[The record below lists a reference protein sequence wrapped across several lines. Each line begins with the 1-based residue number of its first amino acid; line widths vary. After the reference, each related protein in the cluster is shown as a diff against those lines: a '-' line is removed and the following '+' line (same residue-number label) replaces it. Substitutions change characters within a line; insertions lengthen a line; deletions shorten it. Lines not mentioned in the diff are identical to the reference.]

1 MRRFITPIRLAI
13 FAFSIGAGLTA
24 VHALAAPLVLESG
37 TVNMFRDTR
46 GANNVGVFA
55 GDLIQYGGNIVG
67 GSAGASVGA
76 TAATGFVDPQE
87 VCAPLAVNANFCA
100 NGTLFSAART
110 APWTLNFARSGA
122 TPVMVAGPSL
132 VGAEVAV
139 PFPVNVT
146 ISGSGLTP
154 TISWTVPGGFA
165 ADAVRINIFDRN
177 KILANGSADVIHTM
191 PVASSNGSYT
201 IPSTLNSGQQLNFG
215 GDYVF
220 NIQLID
226 TRGSGAIFVANGNNA
241 EILRRSSS
249 FFNFTP
255 LPGGGPPNVALPTV
269 VNGVYNFSITN
280 VGPNSVTFIDP
291 FVAVGYDYAIG
302 AGDPNF
308 ASVLLPTGIGD
319 NLFDLFLWDGSQF
332 VDTGN
337 DLQGGSQFFFG
348 SGGVG
353 RFSIRGIETS
363 AGLDPSNVTAFVTGL
378 TFTAAGSFTGSMT
391 PIIVQV
397 ANAVPEPGSVP
408 LVLMALVVLAGLRRK
423 SLSVAL

>member
-24 VHALAAPLVLESG
+24 VPALAAPLVLESG

-46 GANNVGVFA
+46 GANNVGIPS
-55 GDLIQYGGNIVG
+55 GDQIQYGANIVG
-67 GSAGASVGA
+67 GSEGTSLGA
-76 TAATGFVDPQE
+76 TAATGFVGPQ
-87 VCAPLAVNANFCA
+87 VACTPLAVNANFCA
-100 NGTLFSAART
+100 NVALFSATRT
-110 APWTLNFARSGA
+110 APWTLNFARSGS

-177 KILANGSADVIHTM
+177 RMFANGVADVIHTIQ
-191 PVASSNGSYT
+191 VASSNSSYT
-201 IPSTLNSGQQLNFG
+201 IPSTLNSVHQLIFG

-226 TRGSGAIFVANGNNA
+226 TRGSGAIFVASGNNA
-241 EILRRSSS
+241 EILRRSSA

-280 VGPNSVTFIDP
+280 VGPNRIVVTN
-291 FVAVGYDYAIG
+291 G
-302 AGDPNF
+302 NER
-308 ASVLLPTGIGD
+308 
-319 NLFDLFLWDGSQF
+319 
-332 VDTGN
+332 VDE
-337 DLQGGSQFFFG
+337 
-348 SGGVG
+348 
-353 RFSIRGIETS
+353 RH
-363 AGLDPSNVTAFVTGL
+363 
-378 TFTAAGSFTGSMT
+378 
-391 PIIVQV
+391 
-397 ANAVPEPGSVP
+397 
-408 LVLMALVVLAGLRRK
+408 
-423 SLSVAL
+423 